1 MTEPV
6 AITQQELALILEALD
21 DAAFYRDARSRV
33 LQSAARRNRR
43 SSPTPVTSA
52 EPEVSLDAE
61 LHKRKA
67 QAYGA
72 LALKLKQQAPAARR
86 QS

>member
-1 MTEPV
+1 MV
-6 AITQQELALILEALD
+6 LEALD

-43 SSPTPVTSA
+43 SSPTRVGA
-52 EPEVSLDAE
+52 GDPEVGRDME

-67 QAYGA
+67 QAYAA
-72 LALKLKQQAPAARR
+72 LAIKLKQRSPAPGGGPEPGHGEE
-86 QS
+86 